1 MPLVVDPAGKE
12 IRALQDLL
20 QWKGKRLL
28 EIGCGD
34 GRLTLRLAA
43 FGPARIEAIDPDPSR
58 IRLARKNLPGRYSRR
73 IHFHTG
79 RAEKLRYPDAE
90 FDAVVF
96 AWSL

>member
-1 MPLVVDPAGKE
+1 MPLVVDPTGKE
-12 IRALQDLL
+12 IRALQDLM

-34 GRLTLRLAA
+34 GRLTLRLADLGA
-43 FGPARIEAIDPDPSR
+43 ARIEAIDPDPQR
-58 IRLARKNLPGRYSRR
+58 IRLAGKNLPRRYSQHVR
-73 IHFHTG
+73 FHTG
-79 RAEKLRYPDAE
+79 HAEKLRYPNAE

>member
-1 MPLVVDPAGKE
+1 MPLAIDPAGKE
-12 IRALQDLL
+12 IRALQDVID
-20 QWKGKRLL
+20 WKGRRLL

-43 FGPARIEAIDPDPSR
+43 FGPASIEAIDPEPKR
-58 IRLARKNLPGRYSRR
+58 IRLARRSLPRSESRR
-73 IHFHTG
+73 VRFHVG
-79 RAEKLRYPDAE
+79 HSEKLRYPNAT